1 MKYSFKLFKTR
12 MAMNKLQLIIRREY
26 LAKVRNKSFVIM
38 TFLSPILMVAM
49 VVLIAYLTKLND
61 SEKRVIAVFN
71 ESDFFSNEFIT
82 TESTSYVN
90 FTDID
95 LKAAKDSTNSLGYYG
110 LLHIPNASDLERVAE
125 QTFFYSKDAPSASIL
140 SSLESVFDE
149 RLRQRR
155 LVQLGVS
162 TKDFAEMGD
171 SYEIN
176 ISTFAGE
183 QNLKGVNEAKA
194 FIGLAFGYLIM
205 MFIIIYGGF
214 VMRSVIEEKTSR
226 IIEVII
232 SSVKPFQLM
241 MGKIIGTALA
251 GLTQFIIWILSA
263 GILFIVA
270 FAVFDID
277 PAVVN
282 SGPDMASTMGG
293 EVVNS
298 LPNDT
303 ELAEGYLKEFFKL
316 PLALL
321 LISFVIYFI
330 LGYLIYSSIYAAI
343 GAAVDNE
350 TDTQQ
355 FIFPIIMP
363 LMLAVYVGFFSVFS
377 NPHGPIAVGF
387 SLFPLT
393 SPIVMLMRLPG
404 GLGEGGVP
412 IWQFIT
418 SIILLIGTFIGIVW
432 LAAKIYRVG
441 ILMYGKKPTYKEL
454 FKWLRY

>member
-1 MKYSFKLFKTR
+1 MHKLS
-12 MAMNKLQLIIRREY
+12 LIIRREY
-26 LAKVRNKSFVIM
+26 LAKVRNKSFVVM

-49 VVLIAYLTKLND
+49 VVLIAYLTQLND
-61 SEKRVIAVFN
+61 NEKRVIAVLN
-71 ESDFFSNEFIT
+71 ESDYFSNAFLT
-82 TESTSYVN
+82 TESTSYID
-90 FTDID
+90 FKDID
-95 LKAAKDSTNSLGYYG
+95 LEQAKDSTAGLGYYG
-110 LLHIPNASDLERVAE
+110 LLYIPSAPHLEQVAE
-125 QTFFYSKDAPSASIL
+125 RSFFYSKDPPSTAVL
-140 SSLESVFDE
+140 GSLESTFEE

-155 LVQLGVS
+155 LVRLGVS
-162 TKDFAEMGD
+162 AEEYASID
-171 SYEIN
+171 NRFEIN

-183 QNLKGVNEAKA
+183 QNLKGINEIKA
-194 FIGLAFGYLIM
+194 FIGGAFGYLIM

-251 GLTQFIIWILSA
+251 GITQFAIWVVSA
-263 GILFIVA
+263 ALLFLVA
-270 FAVFDID
+270 FALFDID
-277 PAVVN
+277 TGVLTG
-282 SGPDMASTMGG
+282 GPELTSTLGG
-293 EVVNS
+293 EMPQE
-298 LPNDT
+298 LPADV
-303 ELAEGYLKEFFKL
+303 EMAEGYLKELFKL

-321 LISFVIYFI
+321 LVSFVIYFL

-363 LMLAVYVGFFSVFS
+363 LMLAIYVGFFSVFS

-404 GLGEGGVP
+404 GIGEGGVP
-412 IWQFIT
+412 LWQFIV
-418 SIILLIGTFIGIVW
+418 SILLLLITFVGIVG

-441 ILMYGKKPTYKEL
+441 ILMYGKKTTYKEL